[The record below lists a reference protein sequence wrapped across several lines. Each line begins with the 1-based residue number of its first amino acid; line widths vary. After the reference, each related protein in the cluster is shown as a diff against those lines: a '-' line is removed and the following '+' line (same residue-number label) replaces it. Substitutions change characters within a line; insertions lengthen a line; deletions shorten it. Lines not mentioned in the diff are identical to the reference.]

1 MTTPNKGLESTPLV
15 ETSANLLFALFIF
28 IADAE
33 GNMSAREVQN
43 LQEMIE
49 DASWCGDA
57 DIKMGLENLRVR
69 YPNLWKDYQQKSF
82 AHDLKSILVRIQ
94 TVGAGVAD
102 PAGALDSLRTFVNR
116 LCQNP
121 SPTLVRLG
129 LSSLRAAKQKAQKDA
144 LRALSMPDSANADS
158 AIGAEGS
165 FAPVFMPAE
174 ASQPNVPIGPELDR
188 AIWPSATL
196 KLATENLWKRG
207 KTPVVCVAVIP
218 ETHDVKT
225 FVFQAVQPV
234 LFVYQPG
241 QFATLE
247 LPIEGKT
254 VRRSYTISSSPSRP
268 HALSVTVKRVPGG
281 LVSNWLHD
289 NMKVGFQFPLLGPHG
304 EFTCFNA
311 PAEKLLLIAAG
322 SGVTPIMSMLRWLA
336 DTCSTADI
344 VFINNIRTPA
354 DIIFRNELKYLG
366 MRLGGT
372 LKMGLIPS
380 SVEAGQA
387 WNGPVCRFSK
397 HLLQLWA
404 PDFVERE
411 VFVCGPSG
419 YMDAVRTTL
428 KQIGFPADR
437 YHQESFGGPAPAQK
451 VVNATTEAIA
461 AIVAPAPAPAP
472 AAKAA
477 SVRVEAPVVQ
487 APVASKAEANIELVF
502 SISSKTVKVT
512 SGDFILDVAEEH
524 GIVLPSSCRAG
535 NCGTCKVK
543 KTEGNVEMD
552 NQQALGEADL
562 SEGFV
567 LACVGRA
574 CSRRVVLEA

>member
-1 MTTPNKGLESTPLV
+1 MPNKVLESTPLV

-33 GNMSAREVQN
+33 GNMSAREVQS

-49 DASWCGDA
+49 DARWCGDA

-69 YPNLWKDYQQKSF
+69 YPNFWKDYQQKSF
-82 AHDLKSILVRIQ
+82 SRDLKSILMRIQ
-94 TVGAGVAD
+94 TVGSGAAD
-102 PAGALDSLRTFVNR
+102 PAGARAALRTFVNR
-116 LCQNP
+116 LCQNT

-129 LSSLRAAKQKAQKDA
+129 LGTMRAAKQKAQKDV
-144 LRALSMPDSANADS
+144 LFALSAPDTDHGDGASGTQSAV
-158 AIGAEGS
+158 
-165 FAPVFMPAE
+165 APKPLPLVANR
-174 ASQPNVPIGPELDR
+174 SDVPVDLD
-188 AIWPSATL
+188 IDHSLWPSAAL
-196 KLATENLWKRG
+196 KLAAENVWKRG

-225 FVFQAVQPV
+225 FVFQTVQPV
-234 LFVYQPG
+234 LFAYKPG

-268 HALSVTVKRVPGG
+268 HALSITVKRVPGG

-289 NMKVGFQFPLLGPHG
+289 NMKVGFQFSLSGPHG
-304 EFTCFNA
+304 EFSCFDA
-311 PAEKLLLIAAG
+311 PSEKLLLIAAG

-336 DTCSTADI
+336 DTCSPADI

-354 DIIFRNELKYLG
+354 DVIFRNELKYLG
-366 MRLGGT
+366 MRLGSK
-372 LKMGLIPS
+372 LKMGLIPGN
-380 SVEAGQA
+380 VEAGQA
-387 WNGPVCRFSK
+387 WNGPVCHFSK

-404 PDFVERE
+404 PDYVERE
-411 VFVCGPSG
+411 VFVCGPPG
-419 YMDAVRTTL
+419 YMDAVNTTL
-428 KQIGFPADR
+428 KQIGFPAHR

-451 VVNATTEAIA
+451 AANPSVPVSKAIVTPA
-461 AIVAPAPAPAP
+461 AVAPAAPLRVSASVEQAP
-472 AAKAA
+472 AASK
-477 SVRVEAPVVQ
+477 EQ
-487 APVASKAEANIELVF
+487 AKVELVF
-502 SISSKTVKVT
+502 SISSKTVLVT
-512 SGDFILDVAEEH
+512 PDDFILDVAEEH
-524 GIVLPSSCRAG
+524 GIVMPSSCRAG

-543 KTEGNVEMD
+543 KTEGTVEMD
-552 NQQALGEADL
+552 GQQALGEADL
-562 SEGFV
+562 NDGYV

>member
-1 MTTPNKGLESTPLV
+1 MPNKGLESTPLV
-15 ETSANLLFALFIF
+15 ETSANLLFALFIY

-33 GNMSAREVQN
+33 GNMSAREVQS

-49 DASWCGDA
+49 DASWCEDA

-82 AHDLKSILVRIQ
+82 AHDLKSILERIQ
-94 TVGAGVAD
+94 TVGAGVTD
-102 PAGALDSLRTFVNR
+102 PAVALASLRTFVNR
-116 LCQNP
+116 LCLNP

-129 LSSLRAAKQKAQKDA
+129 LSSLRAAKQKAQKD
-144 LRALSMPDSANADS
+144 LLLALSIPERSKADS
-158 AIGAEGS
+158 SIAAESSLAPMFLTAEG
-165 FAPVFMPAE
+165 
-174 ASQPNVPIGPELDR
+174 SQPNVAIGPEVDR

-207 KTPVVCVAVIP
+207 KTPVICVAIIP

-234 LFVYQPG
+234 LFVYKPG
-241 QFATLE
+241 QFVTLE

-268 HALSVTVKRVPGG
+268 HAMSITVKRVPGG

-289 NMKVGFQFPLLGPHG
+289 NMKVGFQFPFSGPHG
-304 EFTCFNA
+304 EFSCFNA
-311 PAEKLLLIAAG
+311 PSEKLLLIAGG

-336 DTCSTADI
+336 DTCSPADI

-354 DIIFRNELKYLG
+354 DVIFGNELKYLG

-372 LKMGLIPS
+372 LKMVLIPR

-397 HLLQLWA
+397 HLLYLLA
-404 PDFVERE
+404 PDFIERE
-411 VFVCGPSG
+411 VFVCGPPS
-419 YMDAVRTTL
+419 YMDAINTTL
-428 KQIGFPADR
+428 KQIGFPAHR

-451 VVNATTEAIA
+451 TANPTVLVSNTIA
-461 AIVAPAPAPAP
+461 SPAAVAPVAPVRVSAPVEQAP
-472 AAKAA
+472 AATKD
-477 SVRVEAPVVQ
+477 P
-487 APVASKAEANIELVF
+487 SKVELVF
-502 SISSKTVKVT
+502 SMSSKTVLVT
-512 SGDFILDVAEEH
+512 SDDFILDVAEEH

-535 NCGTCKVK
+535 NCGTCKVR
-543 KTEGNVEMD
+543 KTEGIVEMD
-552 NQQALGEADL
+552 AQQALGEADL
-562 SEGFV
+562 SEGYV